1 MSQDFRS
8 ESLLNRIEQI
18 LPTRATSLGMLA
30 ERNTP
35 HLTLVA
41 SKPATVQKV
50 PDLSQ
55 SKASNMGFSAEVQTR
70 GLDLYEMNIQ
80 DPFHEL
86 ACELFLEI
94 EKNEGE
100 KAVVCHF
107 SNILDESNKFL
118 DEDETLY
125 GTIMIQFQMKVLE
138 QLFVFCADHQASQ
151 LSIYMDDDQAE
162 GFGIVQDFLTH
173 CDEAITQFGEKTE
186 MRIFTDQ
193 NRFDQWHTFMEMTN
207 RELERGLWR
216 QQRVN
221 PAIRS
226 YLQSRA
232 QI

>member
-1 MSQDFRS
+1 M
-8 ESLLNRIEQI
+8 I
-18 LPTRATSLGMLA
+18 A

-35 HLTLVA
+35 HLKLIV
-41 SKPATVQKV
+41 SNPAAVQEI
-50 PDLSQ
+50 PDLTQ
-55 SKASNMGFSAEVQTR
+55 SKASNMGFSAEVQTI

-107 SNILDESNKFL
+107 PNILDEPNKFL

-138 QLFVFCADHQASQ
+138 QLFVFCANHQASQ

-186 MRIFTDQ
+186 MRIFMNESTL
-193 NRFDQWHTFMEMTN
+193 DQWHTFMEKTN
-207 RELERGLWR
+207 HELEQVLWR
-216 QQRVN
+216 KQRSN